1 MKIVVVALLASFLT
15 GRACAQVDPAHN
27 ELRAVRDGLLAGMNS
42 SDIEAQLA
50 FLHPNVV
57 VTWHNAEV
65 SRGRDGVRDYLNR
78 MLNGP
83 SKVVQ
88 KFGAQV
94 KVDELSIIYGGDTAL
109 AFGSAQEH
117 FTLAG
122 GRSFDF
128 TGRWSA
134 TMVKDGGKWLIANL
148 HTSDNIFDN
157 PLLNQVKTAVPWVAG
172 GSLLIGAV
180 AGWLTGRRRRRAV

>member
-1 MKIVVVALLASFLT
+1 MKTRLFAAALACIFTLT
-15 GRACAQVDPAHN
+15 GHAQEDPAHN
-27 ELRAVRDGLLAGMNS
+27 DLRALRDGLLAGMNKG
-42 SDIEAQLA
+42 DIEAQLA

-65 SRGRDGVRDYLNR
+65 SRGHQGVRSYLDK

-83 SKVVQ
+83 TKVVD
-88 KFGAQV
+88 KFSAEV
-94 KVDELSIIYGGDTAL
+94 KVDELSILYGGDTAI

-117 FTLAG
+117 FALAS
-122 GRSFDF
+122 GRTFDL

-134 TMVKDGGKWLIANL
+134 TLVKDGGKWLVANL

-157 PLLNQVKTAVPWVAG
+157 PLLNTMKSALKWAG
-172 GSLLIGAV
+172 VGSLMLGLFI
-180 AGWLTGRRRRRAV
+180 GWLMGRRGRSA

>member
-1 MKIVVVALLASFLT
+1 MKTRLALITLAFVSVLS
-15 GRACAQVDPAHN
+15 APAAEDPAHN
-27 ELRAVRDGLLAGMNS
+27 ELRAVRDGLLAGMNKG
-42 SDIEAQLA
+42 DIEAQLV
-50 FLHPNVV
+50 FLHTNVV

-65 SRGRDGVRDYLNR
+65 SRGREGVRKYLDR

-83 SKVVQ
+83 SKVVE
-88 KFGAQV
+88 KFGAEV
-94 KVDELSIIYGGDTAL
+94 KVDELSILHSGDTAI

-122 GRSFDF
+122 GRQFDF

-134 TMVKDGGKWLIANL
+134 TLVKDGGKWLVASL

-157 PLLNQVKTAVPWVAG
+157 PLLNAAKKLLMWIAG
-172 GSLLIGAV
+172 GALIAGLIG
-180 AGWLTGRRRRRAV
+180 GWLLARRGRRA

>member
-1 MKIVVVALLASFLT
+1 MKSTLLALSLAALFTL
-15 GRACAQVDPAHN
+15 CAFAQEDPAHA
-27 ELRAVRDGLLAGMNS
+27 ELRAARDGLLAGMNRG
-42 SDIEAQLA
+42 DIEAQLQ

-65 SRGRDGVRDYLNR
+65 SRGRDGVRKYLDR

-83 SKVVQ
+83 SKVVE
-88 KFGAQV
+88 KFGAEV
-94 KVDELSIIYGGDTAL
+94 TVDELSILYSGDTAI

-117 FTLAG
+117 FTLTG
-122 GRSFDF
+122 GKSFAF

-134 TMVKDGGKWLIANL
+134 TLVKDNGKWLVANL

-157 PLLNQVKTAVPWVAG
+157 PLLNAATRALWWVG
-172 GSLLIGAV
+172 GGGLLVGLLGGWLIGRR
-180 AGWLTGRRRRRAV
+180 GRRA

>member
-15 GRACAQVDPAHN
+15 GRACAQEDPAHN